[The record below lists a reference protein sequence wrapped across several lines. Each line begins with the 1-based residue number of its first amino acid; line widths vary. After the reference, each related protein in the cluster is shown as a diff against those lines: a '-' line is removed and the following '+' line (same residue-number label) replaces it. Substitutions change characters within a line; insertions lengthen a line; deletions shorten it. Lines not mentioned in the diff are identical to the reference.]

1 MPTLT
6 QAQGTKG
13 AALTFSPALAGLGP
27 GVYAVSST
35 INQGAAI
42 PLDQTIEAEITA
54 PATLGAG
61 FQVVL
66 FMETSLDGGT
76 TWTGPATRATAS
88 DIQENLIGSIPVT
101 VAAARASKAFSI
113 LGLPVS
119 QVFRIV
125 AKNDTGVTLTSG
137 FVYLA
142 PITGTST

>member
-6 QAQGTKG
+6 QAQGAKG
-13 AALTFSPALAGLGP
+13 AALTFSPALAGLTSGS
-27 GVYAVSST
+27 YAVSGT

-42 PLDQTIEAEITA
+42 PLDQTIEAEIVA

-66 FMETSLDGGT
+66 FMETSTDGGT

-88 DIQENLIGSIPVT
+88 DLQENFIGSIPVT
-101 VAAARASKAFSI
+101 VAAARASKSFSI

-119 QVFRIV
+119 QVIRIV

-137 FVYLA
+137 AVYLA
-142 PITGTST
+142 PITGVST